1 MCTLLN
7 TVLTEVLNSGIRKI
21 RALIGKEKVKL
32 SLLADSTP
40 GKLQGINDNANSN
53 SERINKLMHIY
64 MSSTYIGF
72 EVIEVNVWD
81 KNSCSHGT

>member
-21 RALIGKEKVKL
+21 RALIGKDKVKL

-53 SERINKLMHIY
+53 SERINKLAGY
-64 MSSTYIGF
+64 KRNLQKSMSFFIGLIKKVRVT
-72 EVIEVNVWD
+72 EL
-81 KNSCSHGT
+81 C